1 MKTIAFYQP
10 HLDIQGTGVSYFD
23 YAYYN
28 EKILGNKSIMI
39 YDQHHPSTHPLAEK
53 KFKDALEVVAL
64 EGSENME
71 ALKKICLSKK
81 VDALYIQK
89 CGRPDD
95 GRFISEIPTFIHVVG
110 VCNEPH
116 GTVYAYVS
124 KWLSQ
129 HCSNNQHPYVSY
141 IVQLPDVAENFRN
154 KLGIPSDAIVF
165 GRTGG
170 PYSWNIPFVN
180 KVIEEIL
187 ELRENC
193 YFLFANTTPFIT
205 HKRVL
210 FIEPFADLNIKRKF
224 INTCDAMLHARNEG
238 ESFGAA
244 VGEFSLCNKPVIT
257 YNNSP
262 ERSHITIL
270 GDKGLYYH
278 DEQSL
283 KNILLNLNNYLGKDF
298 NAYRN
303 YTPEKI
309 MHYFKTIFIDKI

>member
-1 MKTIAFYQP
+1 MKTIGFYQP

-23 YAYYN
+23 YAYHN
-28 EKILGNKSIMI
+28 EKILGNKSIMF
-39 YDQHHPSTHPLAEK
+39 YDEQHPSTHPLAEQ
-53 KFKDALEVVAL
+53 KFKEALQTIAL
-64 EGSENME
+64 PGKENMT
-71 ALKKICLSKK
+71 ALKQACINYH

-95 GRFISEIPTFIHVVG
+95 GRFINDIPTFIHVVG

-124 KWLSQ
+124 KWLSE
-129 HCSNNQHPYVSY
+129 HCSNGLHPYVSY
-141 IVQLPDVAENFRN
+141 MIHLPDIVEDFRE
-154 KLGIPSDAIVF
+154 KLNIPSDAIVF

-180 KVIEEIL
+180 DVISQTLQE
-187 ELRENC
+187 REDA
-193 YFLFANTTPFIT
+193 YFLFANTPPFIS
-205 HKRVL
+205 HKRVI
-210 FIEPFADLNIKRKF
+210 FVEPFADLQIKRKF

-257 YNNSP
+257 FANSP
-262 ERSHITIL
+262 ERSHINIL
-270 GDKGLYYH
+270 QDKGLYYNSA
-278 DEQSL
+278 QTL
-283 KNILLNLNNYLGKDF
+283 KDILLNFKVMSGDF
-298 NAYRN
+298 NAYKN

-309 MHYFKTIFIDKI
+309 MSYFKKVFIDKI